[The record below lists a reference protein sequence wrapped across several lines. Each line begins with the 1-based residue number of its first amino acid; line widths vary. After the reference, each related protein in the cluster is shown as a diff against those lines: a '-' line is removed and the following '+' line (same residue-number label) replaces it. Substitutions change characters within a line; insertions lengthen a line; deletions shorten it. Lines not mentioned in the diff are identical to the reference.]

1 VRPRRN
7 RIPVRAVTR
16 LGALRPEWF
25 ARRVRRPHF
34 IVGCG
39 RSGTTLLSDLF
50 DGHPEVA
57 SFPSEANELW
67 HPRLY
72 PWHSSELDVPPFF
85 VDPHGF
91 TEASLRDRTPKD
103 DLRLKAAFGAF
114 QTLVRRPVFLNK
126 SVMVTFMID
135 RIVEL
140 FPDARFIQLHRD
152 GRAVALSW
160 VKKEARK
167 LEHPRY
173 RDYGID
179 GDDRELMETYIRYWQ
194 AHVLHIDEA
203 VERLGLRRDGRY
215 FEMSYEGLCA
225 APQAELGRLADF
237 MGIAAGPF
245 TEADLSHIRNM
256 NHKAQAELGDALG
269 PLTEAGRE
277 ALAAKGH
284 GAEVGRAPSG
294 PPS

>member
-1 VRPRRN
+1 
-7 RIPVRAVTR
+7 
-16 LGALRPEWF
+16 
-25 ARRVRRPHF
+25 VRRPHF

-72 PWHSSELDVPPFF
+72 PWHSSRLDVPPFF
-85 VDPHGF
+85 VDPHRF
-91 TEASLRDRTPKD
+91 TQASLRDRTAED

-179 GDDRELMETYIRYWQ
+179 AGDRELMEVYIRYWQ

-225 APQAELGRLADF
+225 EPVGELTRLADF
-237 MGIAAGPF
+237 MGISPGPF
-245 TEADLSHIRNM
+245 TSADLTHIRNM

-269 PLTEAGRE
+269 PLTEAGRD
-277 ALAAKGH
+277 ALTAKGH
-284 GAEVGRAPSG
+284 GPEIARAPSA
-294 PPS
+294 PS